1 MRALLSSFFLCSLS
15 TLGLAQ
21 DARLLEQSWVVD
33 EVERTAWVR
42 VPELEGDSK
51 APLVF
56 AWHGHGGSSRAS
68 SRSFKTHEHWPEAIV
83 VYPQGLK
90 TPGFYDPEGKR
101 SGWETKAKADEN
113 KDLKFFDVMLADFL
127 ERGIVDERRIHSTG
141 HSNGGGFTYTLLFER
156 GSVFAS
162 MAPSSSAVPRSYRRS
177 QPEHVPIFH
186 LAGEADDVVLMRWQQ
201 PAINALLGYNEC
213 GEPVRWADHPLCKLY
228 PSEVGA
234 PVVTY
239 IHPGGHRM
247 PKDSGELF
255 VRFFKEHPKPEP
267 EASAEDA
274 EGAAEESEG

>member
-15 TLGLAQ
+15 TLSLAQ
-21 DARLLEQSWVVD
+21 APRLLEQSWVVD

-42 VPELEGDSK
+42 VPELKGDSK

-101 SGWETKAKADEN
+101 SGWETKAKAEEN
-113 KDLKFFDVMLADFL
+113 RDLKFFDVMLADFL

-156 GSVFAS
+156 GEVFAS
-162 MAPSSSAVPRSYRRS
+162 VAPSSAGTGRFFREKAKV
-177 QPEHVPIFH
+177 HIPILH
-186 LAGEADDVVLMRWQQ
+186 LAGEKDKVVPMEWQEPVIQ
-201 PAINALLGYNEC
+201 AILKHNEC
-213 GEPVRWADHPLCKLY
+213 GEPEGWADHPLCKIY
-228 PSEVGA
+228 PSKLDA
-234 PVVTY
+234 PLVTY
-239 IHPGGHRM
+239 VHPGGHKM
-247 PKDSGELF
+247 PKDAGELF
-255 VRFFKEHPKPEP
+255 ARFFKEHPKPEP
-267 EASAEDA
+267 GPSAEDTG
-274 EGAAEESEG
+274 GAAEESEG